1 MAYEISAGGGA
12 GTNYDTDNV
21 FSFEY
26 NNQVSELKDSP
37 NFNNKENYDGHSR
50 RKRNAINYRV
60 LHRCFCG

>member
-37 NFNNKENYDGHSR
+37 NFNN
-50 RKRNAINYRV
+50 
-60 LHRCFCG
+60 C